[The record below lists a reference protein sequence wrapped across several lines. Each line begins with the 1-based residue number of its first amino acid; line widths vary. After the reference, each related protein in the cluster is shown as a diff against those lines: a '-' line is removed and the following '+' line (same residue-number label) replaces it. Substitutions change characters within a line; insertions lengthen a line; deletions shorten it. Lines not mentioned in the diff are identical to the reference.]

1 MLHFNVIVCHHLST
15 PLYIRKHWKM
25 SLYFYESKKTML
37 YGERIK
43 KSKILLKSSQCK
55 LQKQLVEYFH
65 FRQKLQIIF
74 LLLSKLQCD
83 NKLFIFSAKK
93 IPSKKIMSLQRK
105 SEMEL
110 FQNRNCRPYLCRA
123 ISNSNCCNVKRKY
136 SYEMFSSFFYY
147 E

>member
-83 NKLFIFSAKK
+83 KKLFIFSVK
-93 IPSKKIMSLQRK
+93 SRQRK
-105 SEMEL
+105 CCVEL
-110 FQNRNCRPYLCRA
+110 ETNSIINIKQLQNFFGFFLNFEIDGIY
-123 ISNSNCCNVKRKY
+123 SNVWCGMN
-136 SYEMFSSFFYY
+136 
-147 E
+147 